1 MRAGHAGQ
9 ALDLAG
15 CHEAASHAAAT
26 GNIDVLE
33 RQVLTVHRL
42 KTALPAGTLAR
53 IGAVLGGGSAAQ
65 VDALGDFFEA
75 LGLAFQIMD
84 DVLNLRGFEN
94 DLKEKGEDVRQGK
107 VTLPIVSGLGRAASD
122 LRSWLWQTLQQK
134 SDDPQL
140 VARFIAELE
149 GLGAIE
155 ECVTRARD
163 IVNASWTRLDPLL
176 PQSQFKIV
184 FRAFSAFVL
193 DRHY

>member
-15 CHEAASHAAAT
+15 FHDAARTAAET
-26 GNIDVLE
+26 GQTDALE

-53 IGAVLGGGSAAQ
+53 IGAVLGGGTAAQ
-65 VDALGDFFEA
+65 IDALGEFFEA

-107 VTLPIVSGLGRAASD
+107 VTLPIVIGLGSAPPE
-122 LRSWLWQTLQQK
+122 LRRWLWQTLEQK
-134 SDDPQL
+134 PEAPEL
-140 VARFIAELE
+140 VARVISELE
-149 GLGAIE
+149 RLGAIE
-155 ECVTRARD
+155 ACVTRARE
-163 IVNASWTRLDPLL
+163 IVNSSWRELDPLL
-176 PQSQFKIV
+176 PESQAKVV